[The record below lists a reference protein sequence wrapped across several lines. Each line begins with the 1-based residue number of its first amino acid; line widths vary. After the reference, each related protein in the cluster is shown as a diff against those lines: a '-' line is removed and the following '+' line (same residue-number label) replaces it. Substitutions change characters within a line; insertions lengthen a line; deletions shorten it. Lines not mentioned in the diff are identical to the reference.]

1 MPVLDAVTIANM
13 ALAKIGIGQKIEE
26 LTNDAG
32 DTEREANFWYPICR
46 DRLLEA
52 FNWQHASKQIELDL
66 VEEDPTDDWAR
77 AYRMPNECLVA
88 RRLVSGLGTS
98 ESIWVPFQLRQD
110 SQGTLIDTDLEDA
123 VLEGTFTLNDPSR
136 FTNMFGNALAWV
148 MASEMAMP
156 LSVESSKRA
165 EAEQGATKA
174 IRAAQG
180 VSNQNRRMK
189 PQPASIFVSYRGG
202 GTPTGLDS
210 LRSPF
215 IQP

>member
-1 MPVLDAVTIANM
+1 MPVLDAVSIANM

-26 LTNDAG
+26 LTNEAG

-52 FNWQHASKQIELDL
+52 FTWQHASKQIALDL
-66 VEEDPTDDWAR
+66 VEEDPNDDWAF
-77 AYRMPNECLVA
+77 AYRMPVECLVA
-88 RRLVSGLGTS
+88 RRIVSGLGTS
-98 ESIWVPFQLRQD
+98 ESVWVSFQLGQD
-110 SQGTLIDTDLEDA
+110 SQGALIYCDQEDA

-136 FTNMFGNALAWV
+136 YTNMFANALAWV

-156 LSVESSKRA
+156 LSVDSGKRSEA
-165 EAEQGATKA
+165 EAGAM
-174 IRAAQG
+174 RAMREAQA

-189 PQPASIFVSYRGG
+189 PQLASLFVSYRGG
-202 GTPTGLDS
+202 GLPAGLDS